1 MLWPSDF
8 SELLILS
15 LIPLLLMPP
24 HVDPPPS
31 DSLLQLASMRTC
43 SEPRPSLYSVQAMST
58 RSDTHTVRVEA
69 QINKFRSYVFK
80 LGFTTGHE
88 YSDPRPSPG
97 MPGRCPFLVPHFCPR
112 FAPVAVTFLHQQLSF
127 FRAARA
133 SSFCTTSSGP
143 VRPPR

>member
-1 MLWPSDF
+1 M
-8 SELLILS
+8 S

-24 HVDPPPS
+24 RVDPPPS
-31 DSLLQLASMRTC
+31 DSPLQLASMRTC

-69 QINKFRSYVFK
+69 QINKFRSYKFK

-112 FAPVAVTFLHQQLSF
+112 FAPAAVTFFAPAAVTFLHQQLSF
-127 FRAARA
+127 FL
-133 SSFCTTSSGP
+133 GP
-143 VRPPR
+143 RGPLPLVLPPVDLSVRPL